1 MFIILQGDAYMN
13 IKEFKILKSLL
24 HYPFINQRILA
35 STSGYS
41 LGKVNQS
48 LKWLQQNEYLTADM
62 KITEKTE
69 QRLRQYR
76 PKNAIILAAGYGLRM
91 IPINSEVPKGLIE
104 IDGQALIER
113 LIEQLHEA
121 GVYDI
126 TIVVGFMKEHYEYL
140 IDKYSVTLKVNM
152 DYATKNN
159 IHSLGLVADKIGNT
173 YILPC
178 DVWCETNPF
187 SQQELFSWY
196 MVTDLV
202 DDDSYVRVNRKLE
215 LVQTTQ
221 SGNQMIG
228 ISYITGDVIKPFV
241 ENLTRLLSSG
251 QNYDKFWED
260 ALFLNDIMMAAAKI
274 ASSKNTVEIN
284 TFEQLREFDSNSS
297 QLKSAAIKK
306 IANIMQVPPDDIK
319 NITVVKKGM
328 TNRSFLFTCKG
339 RQYMMRIPGEGT
351 DKMINRKQEYAVYQT
366 IKNLAISDIIQF
378 IDPENGYKITTFWEN
393 ARTCDPENFDDVALC
408 MQRLRQFHNM
418 KLTVG
423 HKFDIFGQIEYY
435 ESLWNGASS
444 CYRDYA
450 ETKRKVFEL
459 KPYIISQPKDYCLT
473 HIDAVPDNFLFLQK
487 EDGDVEIR
495 LIDWE
500 YSGMQDP
507 HVDIAM
513 FAIYSLY
520 SHEQIEKLIDCYF
533 PEKCALP
540 VRLKI
545 YCYIAACGL
554 LWSNWCEYK
563 RQLGVEFGEYSLRQ
577 YRYAKDYYKRFQELR
592 SLL

>member
-1 MFIILQGDAYMN
+1 MN
-13 IKEFKILKSLL
+13 IQEFEILKSLL

-260 ALFLNDIMMAAAKI
+260 ALFLNDKMMAAAKI